1 MSDYPPKVRNAAAT
15 LAHYLKMS
23 HPDGFFNE
31 NSQAEMEGIV
41 FDLYDALR
49 EETERDFLSIQGNL
63 NP

>member
-1 MSDYPPKVRNAAAT
+1 MSDYPMKVRNAAET

-31 NSQAEMEGIV
+31 DSHAEMERIV

-49 EETERDFLSIQGNL
+49 DEAKRDFLSIQGNL